1 MKKITPFILLLALTI
16 FLAGCNQSIKNEKV
30 EGKTMSDYPLT
41 TADTVD
47 ATNYFYDNAE
57 TYPLSTNP
65 VIVNGE
71 IVESGEV
78 DFSVLPLHTVIVKE
92 ARLSGN
98 GNEFIG
104 AYRYDGYSLMDILN
118 QKTIDKAN
126 AKEFEPIIDLY
137 VEIANQQG
145 EKVIVSW
152 GEIYYPNHLHEIL
165 IATRVMRI
173 VPSKTNDLWPLPSE
187 IKLVFASDL
196 LTERNISAPSKIT
209 VRSYPRSFETIKGKK
224 PLFSEKIDFMQ
235 GDEVLLT
242 LDKSPDHL
250 PMMTYESIFYGRGR
264 GIHSTQPFN
273 GTMLKQILE
282 PYIEITAQNLKEG
295 FITVKADDG
304 YRGVFTVSEVMNRN
318 DQSEVLLIY
327 QSEEEDGGR
336 FRLFPA
342 CDFFSDRAIKA
353 ISEIYLELPE

>member
-1 MKKITPFILLLALTI
+1 MMQDQPIT
-16 FLAGCNQSIKNEKV
+16 E
-30 EGKTMSDYPLT
+30 
-41 TADTVD
+41 ADTED
-47 ATNYFYDNAE
+47 TTNYFYDNAE
-57 TYPLSTNP
+57 SYSLSLNP
-65 VIVNGE
+65 ITVEGE
-71 IVESGEV
+71 IEESGEV
-78 DFSVLPLHTVIVKE
+78 DFSKFPLHTVIVKE
-92 ARLSGN
+92 ALLSDN
-98 GNEFIG
+98 GNKFIG

-118 QKTIDKAN
+118 HKTIDKAN
-126 AKEFEPIIDLY
+126 AKEFEPIIDLF
-137 VEIANQQG
+137 VEIANEQG

-152 GEIYYPNHLHEIL
+152 GEIYYPIHLHEIL

-173 VPSKTNDLWPLPSE
+173 IPSKTNDLWPLPTES
-187 IKLVFASDL
+187 KLVVASDL

-224 PLFSEKIDFMQ
+224 PLFSEKIDFIQ

-250 PMMTYESIFYGRGR
+250 PMMNYESIFYGRGR
-264 GIHSTQPFN
+264 GIHSAQPFH
-273 GTMLKQILE
+273 GTLLKQILE
-282 PYIEITAQNLKEG
+282 PYIDITAQNLKEG

-304 YRGVFTVSEVMNRN
+304 YRGLFTVSEVMNRN

-327 QSEEEDGGR
+327 HSEEEDGGS
-336 FRLFPA
+336 FRLYPA